1 MGNGYDDPSAE
12 RQCWGGGQNGI
23 LGLVHGM
30 FLNMSEQDVLT
41 CTREGK

>member
-1 MGNGYDDPSAE
+1 MVMMTRVQNGNVG
-12 RQCWGGGQNGI
+12 GGGQNGI